1 MSTVLIIANIISFV
15 GNTLFT
21 ISALLKSKRK
31 ILIFQS
37 INHGL
42 AIVSEY
48 MMDAFS
54 AMAQESVS
62 LTRNFI
68 LLFLKIKNEF
78 VKFILNIICVI
89 VAVSLGVTLNIL
101 LNDNVWYGY
110 LPVLGNLFYSSGVII
125 AFMIKNNALKS
136 EMFIKIGLLINSVL
150 WALYGYYVLLY
161 PIMIFNIINIVF
173 YIISI
178 IRIIIVKYKK
188 TNIIMDD
195 NKEEPELLYD
205 NKKEVE

>member
-173 YIISI
+173 CIISI